1 VNKAVL
7 GVYPGPQAHW
17 VGDGFPVRSLFSYD
31 QLGRHISPFLLLD
44 YAAPTVF
51 APAAR
56 PRGVGEHPHR
66 GFETVTIVY
75 QGEVAH
81 RDSVGNSGVIG
92 PGDVQWMTAAAGI
105 LHDEFHSPAFMRRGG
120 ALEMAQLWVNLP
132 AKHKMA
138 APRYQSI
145 LSADIPQITL
155 PGGAG
160 TLRVIAGNYS
170 GHHGPAA
177 TFSEL
182 NVWDLRL
189 RSGTEMT
196 LSVPAEHS
204 AAIAVLRGAMTANGS
219 REAKDAELVLLER
232 SGSEIHV
239 AATADS
245 TLLLL
250 SGVPIAEPIAG
261 YGPFVMNTREEI
273 EKAMND
279 FRLGKFGGLPPLD
292 LGAERP
298 AGGRAGAI

>member
-1 VNKAVL
+1 MNKAVL
-7 GVYPGPQAHW
+7 GVYPGPKAHW

-138 APRYQSI
+138 PPRYQSI
-145 LSADIPQITL
+145 LGAQIPQVTL
-155 PGGAG
+155 PDGAG
-160 TLRVIAGNYS
+160 SVRVIAGNYS
-170 GHHGPAA
+170 GQQGPAA

-182 NVWDLRL
+182 NVWDARL
-189 RSGTEMT
+189 RAGKEIT
-196 LSVPAEHS
+196 LSLPEEHS
-204 AAIAVLRGAMTANGS
+204 AAIAVLRGAITANGS

-232 SGSEIHV
+232 GGSEIRV
-239 AATADS
+239 AGGADS
-245 TLLLL
+245 TLLVL
-250 SGVPIAEPIAG
+250 SGIPIAEPIAG
-261 YGPFVMNTREEI
+261 YGPFVMNTRQEI
-273 EKAMND
+273 ETAMDD
-279 FRLGKFGGLPPLD
+279 FRLGKFGRMPPLD
-292 LGAERP
+292 AAAVAAE
-298 AGGRAGAI
+298 GGRH